1 MQGFR
6 LIRGGYRRE
15 IAGLKHPPVQS
26 FLKHDTPTLI
36 QEQED
41 IDVSNVERVVSQL
54 GADVI
59 RVMTPHEIVSP
70 VPVGIITSHDRQS
83 RLLIVQFILETVNV
97 LACIV
102 TFQPRETVQQS
113 KAGSQINGSQEGAQG
128 QGRIE
133 QYLLPNRHRQD
144 PGTNLARPRNL
155 WFQNGKRP
163 VLLISCFANSPSGF
177 RGPKPRQD
185 V

>member
-6 LIRGGYRRE
+6 LIRCGYRRE

-26 FLKHDTPTLI
+26 FLKYDTPILI

-113 KAGSQINGSQEGAQG
+113 KAGSC
-128 QGRIE
+128 
-133 QYLLPNRHRQD
+133 YP
-144 PGTNLARPRNL
+144 
-155 WFQNGKRP
+155 
-163 VLLISCFANSPSGF
+163 ISCPAWDKLQEQLWVASAAPLPAPAVN
-177 RGPKPRQD
+177 
-185 V
+185 